1 MKNIFG
7 DFDVMVK
14 QCLAFFV
21 ITLVALLY
29 FGCSSQISTSENVIN
44 DWVDGEVIYYQ
55 AYDANWDDPTI
66 SPIFLT
72 KAEAQEYVD
81 RNNIGSQLAQD
92 TSHEYIVRVINY
104 RYEIRQVND
113 WRDEV
118 LHTTNSKEDGVKY
131 VEQFRSA
138 HEDLFMYDLKTGKL
152 VINSTP

>member
-1 MKNIFG
+1 MKYLIF
-7 DFDVMVK
+7 
-14 QCLAFFV
+14 L
-21 ITLVALLY
+21 TLFI

-55 AYDANWDDPTI
+55 AYDTNWDDPTI
-66 SPIFLT
+66 NPIFLT
-72 KAEAQEYVD
+72 KAEAQEYAD

-92 TSHEYIVRVINY
+92 TSHKYIVRVINY

-113 WRDEV
+113 WKDEV

-138 HEDLFMYDLKTGKL
+138 HEDLFMYDLKTGNL

>member
-92 TSHEYIVRVINY
+92 TSHKYIVRVINY

-113 WRDEV
+113 WKDEV

>member
-1 MKNIFG
+1 MKYLIF
-7 DFDVMVK
+7 
-14 QCLAFFV
+14 L
-21 ITLVALLY
+21 TLFI

-66 SPIFLT
+66 NPIFLT
-72 KAEAQEYVD
+72 KAEAQEYAD

-92 TSHEYIVRVINY
+92 TSHKYIVRVINY

-113 WRDEV
+113 WKDEV

-138 HEDLFMYDLKTGKL
+138 HEDLFMYDLKTGNL

>member
-92 TSHEYIVRVINY
+92 TSHKYIVRVINY

-113 WRDEV
+113 WMDEV

-131 VEQFRSA
+131 VEQFMSA
-138 HEDLFMYDLKTGKL
+138 HEDLFMYDLKTGEL

>member
-1 MKNIFG
+1 MKYLIF
-7 DFDVMVK
+7 
-14 QCLAFFV
+14 L
-21 ITLVALLY
+21 TLFI

-55 AYDANWDDPTI
+55 AYDPNWDDPTI
-66 SPIFLT
+66 NPIFLT
-72 KAEAQEYVD
+72 RAEAQEYAD

-92 TSHEYIVRVINY
+92 TSHKYIVRVINY

-113 WRDEV
+113 WKDEV

-138 HEDLFMYDLKTGKL
+138 HEDLFMYDLKTGNL

>member
-1 MKNIFG
+1 MKYLIF
-7 DFDVMVK
+7 
-14 QCLAFFV
+14 L
-21 ITLVALLY
+21 TLFI

-66 SPIFLT
+66 NPIFLT
-72 KAEAQEYVD
+72 RAEAQEYAD

-92 TSHEYIVRVINY
+92 TSHKYIVRVINY

-113 WRDEV
+113 WKDEV

-138 HEDLFMYDLKTGKL
+138 HEDLFMYDLKTGNL